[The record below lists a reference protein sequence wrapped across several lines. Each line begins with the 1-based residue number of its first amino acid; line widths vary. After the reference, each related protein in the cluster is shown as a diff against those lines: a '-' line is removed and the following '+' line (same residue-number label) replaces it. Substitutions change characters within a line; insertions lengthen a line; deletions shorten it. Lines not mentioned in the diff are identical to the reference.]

1 MTANLKKAEKVDKIF
16 FAKKGLGGGGNG
28 RKRDVTEYRGFI
40 MVAISTA
47 IGLAQ
52 DISVQVLTIWGRLL
66 KGRMTLIQSFNGQ
79 FIFLPIDF

>member
-1 MTANLKKAEKVDKIF
+1 
-16 FAKKGLGGGGNG
+16 
-28 RKRDVTEYRGFI
+28 

-66 KGRMTLIQSFNGQ
+66 KGRMALIQSFNLQ
-79 FIFLPIDF
+79 FIFLPIAF

>member
-16 FAKKGLGGGGNG
+16 FAKKGLGGGGG
-28 RKRDVTEYRGFI
+28 MVEKGCYRGFI

-79 FIFLPIDF
+79 FIFLRIDF